1 MDLHFFVPLLA
12 MFTLLVFIALAMRGA
27 AKIEE
32 RREDDAK
39 PPSSL
44 APDGEPH
51 RQVD

>member
-1 MDLHFFVPLLA
+1 MDLYFFLPLLA
-12 MFTLLVFIALAMRGA
+12 MFTLLVFIVFAMRGA
-27 AKIEE
+27 KKIEE
-32 RREDDAK
+32 RQEDDSK